1 MRLKPDGQ
9 DLGLDLRKRGG
20 GAATPIRLC
29 RKFQPFHYQFLTSD
43 QSTHEVLAHFYFM
56 LIFADLL

>member
-20 GAATPIRLC
+20 GVATPLENANASLC
-29 RKFQPFHYQFLTSD
+29 
-43 QSTHEVLAHFYFM
+43 EVVIY
-56 LIFADLL
+56 D